1 MNADAIVQTFGGL
14 LAARCVRGDDERLVA
29 RATEMLDHPKHR
41 VGNTVDVREE
51 TLCDDRNAHNRI
63 VTASTVE
70 EVAYRNTTRKE
81 SPPAYW
87 RGHINEEAPMRVVRT
102 ALVVAFSLVLVVTGC
117 SRQITGTAQVDP
129 NQTLAS
135 ITKDGF
141 GIRAGS
147 EDAPV
152 QVELYTE
159 PQCSHCADLQHDF
172 GDQIAY
178 YIGIG
183 ALAVTY
189 RPVTFLDQVPDGYS
203 SHVAKAMFAAAA
215 PGGAE
220 GTDGTTARAFQH
232 FV

>member
-1 MNADAIVQTFGGL
+1 MRILRTV
-14 LAARCVRGDDERLVA
+14 LA
-29 RATEMLDHPKHR
+29 
-41 VGNTVDVREE
+41 
-51 TLCDDRNAHNRI
+51 
-63 VTASTVE
+63 
-70 EVAYRNTTRKE
+70 
-81 SPPAYW
+81 
-87 RGHINEEAPMRVVRT
+87 
-102 ALVVAFSLVLVVTGC
+102 VAFSLVLVLTGC

-129 NQTLAS
+129 SQPLAS
-135 ITKDGF
+135 VTKDGF

-189 RPVTFLDQVPDGYS
+189 RPVTFLDQVAGGYS
-203 SHVAKAMFAAAA
+203 SHVANAMFVAAA

-220 GTDGTTARAFQH
+220 GTDGTPARAFQK
-232 FV
+232 FVEDLWGHQDLGGSGPTDDQMADMAKESGIPSAQVDDIRKGKSVIDTKDMSDTNMEFLFEIDQVNTGTPTIYDLRKDEKIDIYDNDWLSKLMAS

>member
-1 MNADAIVQTFGGL
+1 
-14 LAARCVRGDDERLVA
+14 
-29 RATEMLDHPKHR
+29 
-41 VGNTVDVREE
+41 
-51 TLCDDRNAHNRI
+51 
-63 VTASTVE
+63 
-70 EVAYRNTTRKE
+70 
-81 SPPAYW
+81 
-87 RGHINEEAPMRVVRT
+87 MRVVRT

-129 NQTLAS
+129 TQPLAS

-141 GIRAGS
+141 GIRAGA
-147 EDAPV
+147 EEAPV

-203 SHVAKAMFAAAA
+203 AHVAKAMFAAAA

-232 FV
+232 FVEDLWGHQELGGPGPSENDMADMAQKSGIPASQVDAIASGASDVDTKNMTDTNMEFLFEIDQVNTGTPTIYDLKKDEKIDIYDNDWLSKLMAS

>member
-1 MNADAIVQTFGGL
+1 
-14 LAARCVRGDDERLVA
+14 
-29 RATEMLDHPKHR
+29 
-41 VGNTVDVREE
+41 
-51 TLCDDRNAHNRI
+51 
-63 VTASTVE
+63 
-70 EVAYRNTTRKE
+70 
-81 SPPAYW
+81 
-87 RGHINEEAPMRVVRT
+87 MRVVRT

-117 SRQITGTAQVDP
+117 SRQITGTAHVDP
-129 NQTLAS
+129 NQPLAS

-203 SHVAKAMFAAAA
+203 AHVAKAMFAAAA

-232 FV
+232 FVEDLWGHQELGGPGPSENDMADMAQKSGIPASQVDAIASGASDVDTKNMTDTNMEFLFEIDQVNTGTPTIYDLKKDQKIDIYDNDWLSKLMAS

>member
-1 MNADAIVQTFGGL
+1 
-14 LAARCVRGDDERLVA
+14 
-29 RATEMLDHPKHR
+29 
-41 VGNTVDVREE
+41 
-51 TLCDDRNAHNRI
+51 
-63 VTASTVE
+63 
-70 EVAYRNTTRKE
+70 
-81 SPPAYW
+81 
-87 RGHINEEAPMRVVRT
+87 MRFVRT

-117 SRQITGTAQVDP
+117 SRQISGTAQVDP
-129 NQTLAS
+129 NQPLAS
-135 ITKDGF
+135 ITKDKF

-147 EDAPV
+147 EEAPV

-203 SHVAKAMFAAAA
+203 AHVAKAMFAAAA

-232 FV
+232 FVEDLWGHQDPGGPGPSENDMADMAQKSGIPASQVDAIASGASDVDTKNMTDTNMEFLFEIDQVNTGTPTIYDLKKDEKIDIYDNDWLSKLMAS

>member
-1 MNADAIVQTFGGL
+1 
-14 LAARCVRGDDERLVA
+14 
-29 RATEMLDHPKHR
+29 
-41 VGNTVDVREE
+41 
-51 TLCDDRNAHNRI
+51 
-63 VTASTVE
+63 
-70 EVAYRNTTRKE
+70 
-81 SPPAYW
+81 
-87 RGHINEEAPMRVVRT
+87 MRVVRT

-203 SHVAKAMFAAAA
+203 AHVAKAMFAAAA

-232 FV
+232 FVQDLWGHQDLGGPGPSENDMADMAQKSGIPASQVDAIASGASDVDTKNMTDTNMEFLFEIDQVNTGTPTIYDLKKDEKIDIYDNDWLSKLMAS